1 MPATLRDEIRQNRP
15 FTSVEQEAHLNIVR
29 TALEL
34 GAHLDDVLKPAGVS
48 VTQFN
53 VLRILRG
60 AEPAGLCRGELGERL
75 LGRMPDVTR
84 LLDRMEKQALVAR
97 QRETTDRRQVRTH
110 ITTHGRRVLNDVD
123 AKVAAEH
130 ELRLGHLGARELRS
144 LIALLTKIRQPN

>member
-1 MPATLRDEIRQNRP
+1 MPTTLRDEIRQTRA

-34 GAHLDDVLKPAGVS
+34 GAHLDDVLKPAGIS
-48 VTQFN
+48 VAQFN

-60 AEPAGLCRGELGERL
+60 AQPAGLCRGELGERL

-97 QRETTDRRQVRTH
+97 QRETADRRQVRTR
-110 ITTHGRRVLNDVD
+110 ITAQGRRVLQNVD
-123 AKVAAEH
+123 AKVATEH
-130 ELRLGHLGARELRS
+130 ERRLGHLGPRELRT
-144 LIALLTKIRQPN
+144 LITLLTKVRQSH